1 MFVSRLLDT
10 VCPPRLGRR
19 FRWLLASSWTT
30 NIGDGIAMAA
40 GPLLVASQ
48 TDDARLVALAAL
60 LRGLPWLLFGLHA
73 GAIADRLDRRTIVV
87 VGNIVRVVVLAL
99 LCASLWTGVV
109 SITLV
114 LVVLFALGT
123 AEVFV
128 DNTAG
133 TLTPM
138 FVAKADLGIAN
149 SRLQAGF
156 LTANQLVGPP
166 VGAFLFA
173 AGMAWPFV
181 TQLVSVLLGVV
192 LVARIGSTRDQVKAD
207 TGTRVRHDI
216 VEGVR
221 WLWRHAAIRTL
232 ALVILTF
239 NITWGAAW
247 SVLVLWAL
255 HRVGMGE
262 LGFGLL
268 TTASALG
275 GMVGTVSYGWLERR
289 FDPATLMKVCLLL
302 EVLMHAGLALTTVPW
317 VALVIMFGFGVY
329 AFVWLNVSQTVR
341 QRAVPTEFQGRVGSV
356 YLIAV
361 FGGMVIGQGLGGVI
375 AEEWGLAAPFWFAFV
390 GSAITLALVWTRL
403 ARIAHAEEPTGEV
416 PRPTASPH

>member
-1 MFVSRLLDT
+1 MSRIVDT
-10 VCPPRLGRR
+10 IYPPRLGPR

-48 TDDARLVALAAL
+48 TDDARLVGLAAL

-87 VGNIVRVVVLAL
+87 VGNLVRSLVLAL
-99 LCASLWTGVV
+99 LCASMATGVV
-109 SITLV
+109 SIAVV
-114 LVVLFALGT
+114 LVVTFALGT

-128 DNTAG
+128 DNTAS

-138 FVAKADLGIAN
+138 FVEKPDLGVAN

-173 AGMAWPFV
+173 AGMVLPFAA
-181 TQLVSVLLGVV
+181 QLVTVLLGVV
-192 LVARIGSTRDQVKAD
+192 LIARIGSTRSQVQVDRANP
-207 TGTRVRHDI
+207 VRHDI
-216 VEGVR
+216 VAGIR
-221 WLWRHAAIRTL
+221 WLWGHAPIRTL
-232 ALVILTF
+232 AVVILTF

-247 SVLVLWAL
+247 SVLVLWSL

-262 LGFGLL
+262 VGFGLL

-275 GMVGTVSYGWLERR
+275 GLIGTSSYGWLERR
-289 FDPATLMKVCLLL
+289 FDPSTLMKTCLLL
-302 EVLMHAGLALTTVPW
+302 EVLMHAALAMTTVPW
-317 VALVIMFGFGVY
+317 IALAIMFGFGIY
-329 AFVWLNVSQTVR
+329 AFVWFNISQTVR
-341 QRAVPTEFQGRVGSV
+341 QRAVPTQLQGRVGSV

-390 GSAITLALVWTRL
+390 GSGVTLALVWRSL
-403 ARIAHAEEPTGEV
+403 DRIAHADETGSV
-416 PRPTASPH
+416 AA

>member
-1 MFVSRLLDT
+1 MSRLLD
-10 VCPPRLGRR
+10 VVVPPRLGAR

-30 NIGDGIAMAA
+30 NIGDGVAMAA

-73 GAIADRLDRRTIVV
+73 GAIADRVDRRTIVV
-87 VGNIVRVVVLAL
+87 VGNLVRAVVLAV
-99 LCASLWTGVV
+99 LCTSMWTGVV
-109 SITLV
+109 SIA
-114 LVVLFALGT
+114 VVLAVVFALGT
-123 AEVFV
+123 AEVFA
-128 DNTAG
+128 DSTTS

-138 FVAKADLGIAN
+138 LVAKPDLGVAN

-181 TQLVSVLLGVV
+181 AQLVTVLLGVV
-192 LVARIGSTRDQVKAD
+192 LVARIGSTRGQVKRAE

-216 VEGVR
+216 ADGVR
-221 WLWRHAAIRTL
+221 WLWGHAPIRTL
-232 ALVILTF
+232 AIVILTF

-247 SVLVLWAL
+247 SVLVLWSL
-255 HRVGMGE
+255 YRVDMGE
-262 LGFGLL
+262 VGFGLL

-275 GMVGTVSYGWLERR
+275 GIIGTASYGRLEQR

-302 EVLMHAGLALTTVPW
+302 EVLMHAALAVTTVP
-317 VALVIMFGFGVY
+317 VIALAIMFGFGAY
-329 AFVWLNVSQTVR
+329 AFVWHNVSQTVR
-341 QRAVPTEFQGRVGSV
+341 QRAVPTELQGRVGSV
-356 YLIAV
+356 YLICV
-361 FGGMVIGQGLGGVI
+361 FGGMVIGQGLGGFI
-375 AEEWGLAAPFWFAFV
+375 AEHWGLAAPFWFAFG
-390 GSAITLALVWTRL
+390 GSAITLALVWSQL
-403 ARIAHAEEPTGEV
+403 DRIAHADEPG
-416 PRPTASPH
+416 